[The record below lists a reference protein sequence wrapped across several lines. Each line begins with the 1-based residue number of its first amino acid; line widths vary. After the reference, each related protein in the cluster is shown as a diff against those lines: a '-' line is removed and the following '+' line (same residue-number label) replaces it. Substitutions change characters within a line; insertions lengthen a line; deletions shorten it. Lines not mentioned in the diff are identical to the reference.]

1 MRAALNIVFGIL
13 LLVMQAVANVAPHTT
28 EEGVVCKCCSC
39 GSKSCT
45 APQTSP
51 APAPTPLAAQD
62 VSTKAQ
68 NVSKAAPVP
77 ILSAVWC
84 QRVTSFPTA
93 DSSLLPSGQSLHE
106 RFCVLLI

>member
-13 LLVMQAVANVAPHTT
+13 LLMMQAAANVAPHTT
-28 EEGVVCKCCSC
+28 AEGVVCKCCSC

-51 APAPTPLAAQD
+51 APAPTPVTAQD
-62 VSTKAQ
+62 VSTKATK
-68 NVSKAAPVP
+68 VSKAVP
-77 ILSAVWC
+77 LPIPGTVPC
-84 QRVTSFPTA
+84 QRTASFPTT
-93 DSSLLPSGQSLHE
+93 DSSLRPSGQSLHE

>member
-13 LLVMQAVANVAPHTT
+13 LLVMQAAAIVAPHTT

-62 VSTKAQ
+62 VSTRSQKI
-68 NVSKAAPVP
+68 SKAAPLPFLGV
-77 ILSAVWC
+77 VRH
-84 QRVTSFPTA
+84 QRVIFFPTTSF
-93 DSSLLPSGQSLHE
+93 SLLPSGQPLHE